1 MPHGVCFGTATG
13 DLPLDQAAAQ
23 DVTRRID
30 VPDLVEQLTY
40 FAPPGPIQQQ
50 VVPLGDHQLR
60 LGPDRDRVGDRL
72 FGRAVEVWPEDRG
85 GVLVPKLSQEFDER
99 PGVERLWRALD
110 RTEPEQIERL
120 VRKMKSIERRDHGGR

>member
-1 MPHGVCFGTATG
+1 MPHGVCYGTATG
-13 DLPLDQAAAQ
+13 DSPLDQAAAKSQ
-23 DVTRRID
+23 KGLRIY
-30 VPDLVEQLTY
+30 LE
-40 FAPPGPIQQQ
+40 
-50 VVPLGDHQLR
+50 LR